1 MTNCVANGKIWIK
14 RGEKMARYNVDHKE
28 KMMGVRFTEECWRDL
43 EFLSENLGLP
53 RSKVVRRAIQELA
66 REVRVAK
73 YVLQRGQ

>member
-1 MTNCVANGKIWIK
+1 M
-14 RGEKMARYNVDHKE
+14 RYNVDHKE

-53 RSKVVRRAIQELA
+53 RSKVIRKAIQELA

-73 YVLQRGQ
+73 CV

>member
-1 MTNCVANGKIWIK
+1 M
-14 RGEKMARYNVDHKE
+14 RYNVDHKE
-28 KMMGVRFTEECWRDL
+28 KMMGVRFTEECWQDL

-73 YVLQRGQ
+73 YVLGEG

>member
-1 MTNCVANGKIWIK
+1 M
-14 RGEKMARYNVDHKE
+14 RYNVDHKE

-43 EFLSENLGLP
+43 EFLSENLGLS

-73 YVLQRGQ
+73 YVLGEG